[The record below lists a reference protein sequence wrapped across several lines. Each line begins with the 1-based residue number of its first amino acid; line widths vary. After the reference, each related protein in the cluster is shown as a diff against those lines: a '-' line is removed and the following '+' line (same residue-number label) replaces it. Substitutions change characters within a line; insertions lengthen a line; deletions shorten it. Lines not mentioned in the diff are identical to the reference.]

1 MRIVDHLRSLNAL
14 EREIVKTDSRAPPK
28 RQKWLSGLRSGSPG
42 VLAEAVQ
49 KTGRAEELKPQ
60 RATSIEI
67 LPMASR
73 LSEQDQEAVLVGSL
87 FATIEQNALN

>member
-1 MRIVDHLRSLNAL
+1 
-14 EREIVKTDSRAPPK
+14 
-28 RQKWLSGLRSGSPG
+28 

-60 RATSIEI
+60 TATSIEI